1 MPVKSVA
8 IIGAGIAGLTAA
20 LSFARYGVS
29 SHIIE
34 QAHHLT
40 EVGAGLQISPNASRI
55 LSELDVLANIEPLWV
70 EPESIDLTSGQ
81 SLKTL
86 MSLPM
91 RQLARARWSAPYGVL
106 HRSTLQQAL
115 LGAVLRNPLCH
126 LHLGKRVE
134 TVRKTDISSITFTD
148 HDLIVGADGVWSSA
162 RYSVPDSPAPNFS
175 GNVAW
180 RFTIHD
186 DAAPSFLQKQ
196 SVKAFLGP
204 KGHIVAYP
212 LKEVSAYNVVAI
224 SIGADPGQTWKA
236 ESTGQQKEMLLK
248 QFQSWD
254 PAIIELLEKT
264 ESSNFWPLYQLSEG
278 RWHNGRNCVLIGD
291 SAHAMMPFAAQGA
304 AMAIEDAF
312 ELAGQVM
319 ATDTLSEGL
328 AAFEALRVPRISKAR
343 KRAQLNRFAYH
354 ASGPFKLGRDLLF
367 AMRSPQSFAA
377 DLDWLYGYHA
387 KG

>member
-1 MPVKSVA
+1 M
-8 IIGAGIAGLTAA
+8 
-20 LSFARYGVS
+20 
-29 SHIIE
+29 
-34 QAHHLT
+34 
-40 EVGAGLQISPNASRI
+40 
-55 LSELDVLANIEPLWV
+55 
-70 EPESIDLTSGQ
+70 
-81 SLKTL
+81 
-86 MSLPM
+86 
-91 RQLARARWSAPYGVL
+91 
-106 HRSTLQQAL
+106 
-115 LGAVLRNPLCH
+115 
-126 LHLGKRVE
+126 
-134 TVRKTDISSITFTD
+134 
-148 HDLIVGADGVWSSA
+148 
-162 RYSVPDSPAPNFS
+162 
-175 GNVAW
+175 
-180 RFTIHD
+180 
-186 DAAPSFLQKQ
+186 
-196 SVKAFLGP
+196 
-204 KGHIVAYP
+204 
-212 LKEVSAYNVVAI
+212 VAI

>member
-8 IIGAGIAGLTAA
+8 IVGAGIAGLTAA

-55 LSELDVLANIEPLWV
+55 LSDLGVLDSIEPLWI
-70 EPESIDLTSGQ
+70 EPDSVDLTSGQ
-81 SLKTL
+81 SLDTL
-86 MSLPM
+86 MALPM
-91 RQLARARWSAPYGVL
+91 RELARSRWGAPYGVL
-106 HRSTLQQAL
+106 HRATLQQAL
-115 LGAVLRNPLCH
+115 LKAVVSNPLCH
-126 LHLGKRVE
+126 LHLGKRLE
-134 TVRKTDISSITFTD
+134 TVRKTDISAITFAD
-148 HDLIVGADGVWSSA
+148 HDLIVGADGVWSCA
-162 RYSVPDSPAPNFS
+162 RYSVPDSPSPSFS

-186 DAAPSFLQKQ
+186 DAAPSFLDKR

-212 LKEVSAYNVVAI
+212 LKEVAAYNIVAI

-236 ESTGQQKEMLLK
+236 ESTGQQKEMLFR
-248 QFQSWD
+248 QFGNWH
-254 PAIIELLEKT
+254 PHIRELLTKT
-264 ESSNFWPLYQLSEG
+264 ENPNFWPLYQLNEG
-278 RWHNGRNCVLIGD
+278 RWHNCQNTVLIGD
-291 SAHAMMPFAAQGA
+291 AAHAMMPFAAQGA
-304 AMAIEDAF
+304 AMAIEDAY
-312 ELAGQVM
+312 ELVGQVM
-319 ATDTLSEGL
+319 ATADLAKGL
-328 AAFEALRVPRISKAR
+328 AAFDALRLPRIAKAR

-354 ASGPFKLGRDLLF
+354 ASGPFKLGRNMLF
-367 AMRSPQSFAA
+367 KLRSPQSFAA
-377 DLDWLYGYHA
+377 DMDWLYGYHA